1 LKQTKETWPFFTL
14 NTKEGM
20 DMKREYITKS
30 FETINHKDKDNAA
43 AQMMWTSM
51 RIKKVS
57 SVKRGKRYKV
67 QPYRNQKM
75 SWHDEYKVV
84 V

>member
-1 LKQTKETWPFFTL
+1 L

-43 AQMMWTSM
+43 AQMM
-51 RIKKVS
+51 
-57 SVKRGKRYKV
+57 
-67 QPYRNQKM
+67 
-75 SWHDEYKVV
+75 
-84 V
+84 